1 MTKSIKIKNILVI
14 LLGTAIFSFG
24 LVHFNMENNLAEG
37 GFTGITLLLYFLF
50 KVNPSVSNLV
60 LNIPIFWIGWKILGR
75 TAFIYTIIG
84 TVSLSLFLEIFQ
96 RYKIKIPLENDM
108 LLIAIIAG
116 IFIGLGLGIIFR
128 VGGTTGGS
136 DIIAR
141 FANKFFGWPMGKT
154 LFLFDATIITLSL
167 ITYLTLQ
174 QGVYTLIAVFIGAKI
189 IDFIQ
194 EGAYSGRGA
203 IIISNNYV
211 KIAEQI
217 SAELD
222 RGVTTLDGEGFFSKE
237 KKKVLYCVVGKNQIN
252 QVKKITLAIDPFAFV
267 SITHVHEVIGEGF
280 TLDENKKQIT

>member
-1 MTKSIKIKNILVI
+1 MSKSIRIKNIFVI

-50 KVNPSVSNLV
+50 KINPAISNLV
-60 LNIPIFWIGWKILGR
+60 LNIPIFWVGWKILGR

-84 TVSLSLFLEIFQ
+84 TISLSLFLEIFQ
-96 RYKIKIPLENDM
+96 RFKIDIPLEDDM
-108 LLIAIIAG
+108 LLVAIIAG

-141 FANKFFGWPMGKT
+141 LANKFFGWPMGKT
-154 LFLFDATIITLSL
+154 MFLFDATIITLSL

-174 QGVYTLIAVFIGAKI
+174 QGIYTLIAVFIGAKI

-203 IIISNNYV
+203 IIISNEYE

-217 SAELD
+217 SIELD
-222 RGVTTLDGEGFFSKE
+222 RGVTTLEGQGYFSKE

-252 QVKKITLAIDPFAFV
+252 QVKKIALAVDPYAFI

-280 TLDENKKQIT
+280 TLDKK

>member
-141 FANKFFGWPMGKT
+141 LANKFFGWPMGKT

-217 SAELD
+217 SDELD

-252 QVKKITLAIDPFAFV
+252 QVKKIALAIDPFAFV

-280 TLDENKKQIT
+280 TLDENKKIIT

>member
-1 MTKSIKIKNILVI
+1 
-14 LLGTAIFSFG
+14 
-24 LVHFNMENNLAEG
+24 MENNLAEG

-50 KVNPSVSNLV
+50 KINPSVSNFV

-84 TVSLSLFLEIFQ
+84 TISLSLFLEIFQ
-96 RYKIKIPLENDM
+96 RYRIDIPLESDM

-141 FANKFFGWPMGKT
+141 LANKFFGWPMGET
-154 LFLFDATIITLSL
+154 IFLFDATIITLSL

-203 IIISNNYV
+203 IIISNNYE

-222 RGVTTLDGEGFFSKE
+222 RGVTTLDGEVFFQRRKRKFYIVS
-237 KKKVLYCVVGKNQIN
+237 L
-252 QVKKITLAIDPFAFV
+252 VKTK
-267 SITHVHEVIGEGF
+267 
-280 TLDENKKQIT
+280 

>member
-50 KVNPSVSNLV
+50 KINPSVSNLV

-84 TVSLSLFLEIFQ
+84 TISLSLFLEIFQ
-96 RYKIKIPLENDM
+96 RYRIDIPLESDM

-141 FANKFFGWPMGKT
+141 LANKFFGWPMGKT
-154 LFLFDATIITLSL
+154 IFLFDATIITLSL

-203 IIISNNYV
+203 IIISNNYE

-217 SAELD
+217 STELD

-252 QVKKITLAIDPFAFV
+252 QVKKIALAIDPFAFV

-280 TLDENKKQIT
+280 TLDENKKIIT

>member
-141 FANKFFGWPMGKT
+141 LANKFFGWPMGKT

-217 SAELD
+217 SDELD

-252 QVKKITLAIDPFAFV
+252 QVKKIALAIDPFAFV

-280 TLDENKKQIT
+280 TLDENKKTIT

>member
-60 LNIPIFWIGWKILGR
+60 LNIPIFLIGWKILGR

-141 FANKFFGWPMGKT
+141 LANKFFGWPMGKT

-252 QVKKITLAIDPFAFV
+252 QVKKIALAIDPFAFV

-280 TLDENKKQIT
+280 TLDENKKIIT